1 MMVGLTIEQCFS
13 DLVHAAQVCPA
24 GWNPGS
30 KSMKGDHIGSQEY
43 FGSVGKE
50 EPQEVDFGTKI
61 RSIKDKNDLQQTIQG
76 PKPAVV
82 EFFAPW

>member
-1 MMVGLTIEQCFS
+1 MVGITIDQCIP

>member
-43 FGSVGKE
+43 FGSVGE
-50 EPQEVDFGTKI
+50 EAPQLVDFGPPWWN
-61 RSIKDKNDLQQTIQG
+61 SLPPGEPQMPLKDTYS
-76 PKPAVV
+76 
-82 EFFAPW
+82 